1 VEGFPYTIAYYL
13 TEAGGKP
20 FKEWLDGLKDIAA
33 RQKVR
38 IRLDRVRLGNLGK
51 NRSVGE
57 GVYELKIVYGPGYRV
72 YYGLDK
78 KTVVLLLLGGD
89 KSSQKRTSLRP
100 ERIGRTIKG
109 ERAMVKKTT
118 TYQEDLIEALKD
130 PREAAAYL
138 NAAMEE
144 GDRELFLLALRNVA
158 EAHGG
163 MAAVSEKAKLNRES
177 MYRMLSKKGNPEIKS
192 ILTLL
197 HSMGLKM
204 SIEPKVKV
212 SRSAR
217 IRKAA

>member
-1 VEGFPYTIAYYL
+1 MA
-13 TEAGGKP
+13 
-20 FKEWLDGLKDIAA
+20 
-33 RQKVR
+33 
-38 IRLDRVRLGNLGK
+38 
-51 NRSVGE
+51 
-57 GVYELKIVYGPGYRV
+57 
-72 YYGLDK
+72 
-78 KTVVLLLLGGD
+78 
-89 KSSQKRTSLRP
+89 
-100 ERIGRTIKG
+100 
-109 ERAMVKKTT
+109 KKTT

-144 GDRELFLLALRNVA
+144 GARELFLLALRNVA

-204 SIEPKVKV
+204 SIEPKIRPSKV
-212 SRSAR
+212 SK